1 MDIDHKSISDY
12 RRELNI
18 SNAISTVSYKSDGK
32 LIREEIFVSNPHK
45 AIIIKLSSDA
55 PKRWDI

>member
-18 SNAISTVSYKSDGK
+18 SNAISTVSYK
-32 LIREEIFVSNPHK
+32 V
-45 AIIIKLSSDA
+45 
-55 PKRWDI
+55 